1 MGSGQIGLLATM
13 MLRLRGCEVF
23 TFARLPA
30 AGNLKAEIAT
40 EYGATYISSKDR
52 TPQQI
57 VKDIGCKPDI
67 IFEASGNSRVA
78 FGAMEYLNGV
88 LIWSSV
94 TGGENSI
101 EVPANRI
108 NLEWVLGNKL
118 LVGTVNGNWR
128 HFEQGLADLA
138 LGDLMYPNT
147 TQKILTHPIDGLEN
161 FQEMMDHLAN
171 GRCLK
176 IYVNVAEE

>member
-1 MGSGQIGLLATM
+1 M
-13 MLRLRGCEVF
+13 MLRLRGCEVY

-30 AGNLKAEIAT
+30 EGNLKAEIAT
-40 EYGATYISSKDR
+40 AYGARYVSSR
-52 TPQQI
+52 EQTPQDL
-57 VKDIGCKPDI
+57 VKETGCKPDI

-78 FGAMEYLNGV
+78 FGAMEYLNLNGV

-101 EVPANRI
+101 DVPANRI

-138 LGDLMYPNT
+138 LGDLMYPET
-147 TQKILTHPIDGLEN
+147 TRKILTHPVDGLDN
-161 FQEMMDHLAN
+161 YKEMMEHLEN
-171 GRCLK
+171 GHCLK
-176 IYVNVAEE
+176 VYMNVASE